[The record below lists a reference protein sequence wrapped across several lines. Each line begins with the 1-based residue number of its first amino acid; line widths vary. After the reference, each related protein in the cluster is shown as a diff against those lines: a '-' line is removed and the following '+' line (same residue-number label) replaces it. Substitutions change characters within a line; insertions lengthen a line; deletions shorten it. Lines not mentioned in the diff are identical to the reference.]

1 MSINRNHIHATKA
14 LAKILPAVI
23 LILSVLFCIPA
34 SGAANSRMPGNS
46 SVQYADTLTEREK
59 MVKTLIET
67 VQTILSNDKPEQV
80 SPAPTRHR
88 ESEPTLKNETIYH
101 SYPKTGNN
109 NPRPYL
115 GPDLSGGEY
124 NITGSEFETELG
136 EPDKVATEI
145 PERRNPF
152 PFLSPDNSDNTPGNY
167 LWIPDSLYDQVQ
179 MLLEGNGSFSKYP
192 KRALKQEIENPE
204 EELVV
209 FRGDTIPMI
218 IRDRKFGRFDRK
230 LFNYLAYPRG
240 IWGASLTASYGELST
255 DNMELLSLLSDVTI
269 KGHIFSIKPSI
280 YYFVRSNL
288 AIGVRLSYTEG
299 NAGIESFN
307 VDIDDDMNFSLSDI
321 GYHTESYQAGL
332 TLTRYYGLS
341 RRSRIHLT
349 NEVELGFASGN
360 SDFRRPYNGVPKETH
375 TTTMKASLTYSP
387 GVSVQIM
394 KNVSFDLS
402 FGAFGL
408 YVKSERQ
415 TVDGVKEGT
424 RTTSGANFRFNI
436 FNINFGIGVHL

>member
-1 MSINRNHIHATKA
+1 MNRKSAHIGLAAAILKAFFACVAIALCLPGTAT
-14 LAKILPAVI
+14 
-23 LILSVLFCIPA
+23 
-34 SGAANSRMPGNS
+34 AAATRPPGDA
-46 SVQYADTLTEREK
+46 SVQYPDSLTEREK

-67 VQTILSNDKPEQV
+67 VHTILSNDKQELPEP
-80 SPAPTRHR
+80 PAR
-88 ESEPTLKNETIYH
+88 ESNSQPIIKNQTVHHTYRQN
-101 SYPKTGNN
+101 SGTSAGNG

-115 GPDLSGGEY
+115 GPDIPSAELD
-124 NITGSEFETELG
+124 SEDSSPGTTAK
-136 EPDKVATEI
+136 PAKPI
-145 PERRNPF
+145 PSF
-152 PFLSPDNSDNTPGNY
+152 PFLSPADQTGQNDTQGNY
-167 LWIPDSLYDQVQ
+167 VWVPDSLYEQVKA
-179 MLLEGNGSFSKYP
+179 LLEGHSHSISSVKSSP
-192 KRALKQEIENPE
+192 AANPE

-209 FRGDTIPMI
+209 FRNDTLPMV
-218 IRDRKFGRFDRK
+218 IRDRKFGRFNRK

-240 IWGASLTASYGELST
+240 MWGASLTASYGEIST
-255 DNMELLSLLSDVTI
+255 KDLDMLSLLSDVSI
-269 KGHIFSIKPSI
+269 KGHLFSIKPAI

-321 GYHTESYQAGL
+321 NYHTESYQAGL
-332 TLTRYYGLS
+332 TLTNYYGLS

-360 SDFRRPYNGVPKETH
+360 SDFRRPYNGQPKETH

-408 YVKSERQ
+408 YIKSERQ
-415 TVDGVKEGT
+415 TVDGVKEGS
-424 RTTSGANFRFNI
+424 RTSSGANFRFNI